1 MQERGSKSAVDGAL
15 VHHTR
20 SQGKSIMSAGGK
32 PSSRR
37 GGGGHSNEEPVIIKQ
52 QGKDGPMLRDLE
64 MSF

>member
-15 VHHTR
+15 VHHTC

-37 GGGGHSNEEPVIIKQ
+37 GGGHSNEEPVIIKQ

>member
-20 SQGKSIMSAGGK
+20 SQGKSIMSAGGR

-37 GGGGHSNEEPVIIKQ
+37 GGGGHSNEEQVIIKQ

-64 MSF
+64 MTF